1 MADTNTYKTQ
11 LEAELAELT
20 KELKSVGIHNP
31 ENPNDWIAVPEEVD
45 ASEPDTDLVADVV
58 EAWDER
64 AALVSDFETR
74 YNNINRAL
82 AKIAAGTFG
91 TCEICGAAIEEDR
104 LGANP
109 SARTDKAHMN
119 DERTLSA

>member
-1 MADTNTYKTQ
+1 MADTNTYKAQ
-11 LEAELAELT
+11 LEEELAQLT
-20 KELKSVGIHNP
+20 EELKSVGIHNP
-31 ENPNDWIAVPEEVD
+31 DNPSDWIAVPEDVD

-64 AALVSDFETR
+64 AALVSDLETR
-74 YNNINRAL
+74 YNNITRAL
-82 AKIAAGTFG
+82 AKITAGTFG
-91 TCEICGAAIEEDR
+91 TCEICGAPIEADR

-119 DERTLSA
+119 DERTLTA